1 MEKYI
6 QNGYLLLLDT
16 SFILDARFCD
26 FFHSTYNKLQSYN
39 QKLIIPQEVIKEIQ
53 KVKDEKK
60 ISKEHYM
67 EVMYLLEEYRKSKE
81 LTIVRELAH
90 KNHTDN
96 LFIAKITELR
106 LRKNILLCSNDKN
119 LIRDVNNLNNSLS
132 TYKIKDIKTYSFN
145 NIQNGEKLK
154 QDYLIN
160 DISNKIYNYEKVDSS
175 LVDRTP
181 YKTES
186 SELLTNLVLFQKG
199 GEGVV
204 YKKGNYELVK
214 IYHKKEMDKKQEQKL
229 RALKALKSCKNV
241 MFPKEIVYNKDNQFI
256 GYTMDFVKDS
266 ETLDSYLRGI
276 IIKKYQP
283 TRLDLVKICIRIS
296 EIARDLHSKDI
307 FMGDWN
313 LKNILINPKTFEINF
328 IDTDSFQTKDFPC
341 PVAAT
346 GFLDPDFIK
355 LTKGNKLNS
364 YFRNEGNEIFSYCVL
379 IFTILM
385 LGKAPFAGKDNN
397 NIENNEYHFPYRFNS
412 SKEKEP
418 EGMWKFIWHN
428 FSFRTKESFSDTFKH
443 GKKYKIDWWLYILNG
458 YKYNIENGINSNK
471 LIETEL
477 KKNSFNILP

>member
-204 YKKGNYELVK
+204 YKKGNNELIK

>member
-16 SFILDARFCD
+16 SFILDTRFCD
-26 FFHSTYNKLQSYN
+26 FFYSTYNKLQSYN
-39 QKLIIPQEVIKEIQ
+39 QKLIIPQEVITEII

-60 ISKEHYM
+60 ITKEHYL

-81 LTIVRELAH
+81 LKIVKELSH

-106 LRKNILLCSNDKN
+106 LRHNILLCSNDKN

-145 NIQNGEKLK
+145 NLK
-154 QDYLIN
+154 NFDKSKEDYI
-160 DISNKIYNYEKVDSS
+160 ISDNRNKIYNYEKIDNS
-175 LVDRTP
+175 LIDKTP

-186 SELLTNLVLFQKG
+186 NELLSNITLFQKG
-199 GEGVV
+199 GEGIV
-204 YKKGNYELVK
+204 YKNGNNKLIK
-214 IYHKKEMDKKQEQKL
+214 IYHKNEMDKNQEKKIRSL
-229 RALKALKSCKNV
+229 IGLKNCSNV
-241 MFPKEIVYNKDNQFI
+241 MLPKEIVYNKSNQFI
-256 GYTMDFVKDS
+256 GYTMDLVKNS

-276 IIKKYQP
+276 IGKKYNP

-296 EIARDLHSKDI
+296 EIAKNLHSQGI
-307 FMGDWN
+307 FIGDWN
-313 LKNILINPKTFEINF
+313 LKNILINPLTFDINF

-364 YFRNEGNEIFSYCVL
+364 YFRNEKNEIFSYCVL
-379 IFTILM
+379 IFTVLM
-385 LGKAPFAGKDNN
+385 LGKAPFAGKNNN

-428 FSFRTKESFSDTFKH
+428 FSFRVKDSFYDTFKY
-443 GKKYKIDWWLYILNG
+443 GISYKIDWWLHALNG
-458 YKYNIENGINSNK
+458 YKNNIENGTNSNR

-477 KKNSFNILP
+477 KKNSFNILS

>member
-16 SFILDARFCD
+16 SFILDTRFCD
-26 FFHSTYNKLQSYN
+26 FFYSTYNKLQSYN
-39 QKLIIPQEVIKEIQ
+39 QKLIIPQEVITEII
-53 KVKDEKK
+53 KVKNEKK
-60 ISKEHYM
+60 ITKEHYL

-81 LTIVRELAH
+81 LKIIKELSH

-106 LRKNILLCSNDKN
+106 LRHNILLCSNDKN

-145 NIQNGEKLK
+145 NLK
-154 QDYLIN
+154 NFDKSKEDYIISYN
-160 DISNKIYNYEKVDSS
+160 SNKIYNYEKTDNS
-175 LVDRTP
+175 LIDKTP

-186 SELLTNLVLFQKG
+186 NELFSNISLFQKG

-204 YKKGNYELVK
+204 YKYGNNKLIK
-214 IYHKKEMDKKQEQKL
+214 IYHKNEMDKNQEKKIRSL
-229 RALKALKSCKNV
+229 IGLKNCNNV
-241 MFPKEIVYNKDNQFI
+241 MFPKEIVYNKNNQFI
-256 GYTMDFVKDS
+256 GYTMDLVKNS

-276 IIKKYQP
+276 IGKKYNP

-296 EIARDLHSKDI
+296 EIAKNLHSQGI
-307 FMGDWN
+307 FIGDWN
-313 LKNILINPKTFEINF
+313 LKNILINPLTFEINF

-364 YFRNEGNEIFSYCVL
+364 YFRNEKNEIFSYCVL
-379 IFTILM
+379 IFTVLM
-385 LGKAPFAGKDNN
+385 LGKAPFAGKNNN

-428 FSFRTKESFSDTFKH
+428 FSFRVKDSFYDTFKY
-443 GKKYKIDWWLYILNG
+443 GISYKIDWWLHALNG
-458 YKYNIENGINSNK
+458 YKNNIENGTNSNR